1 MTDKQGK
8 PRCAGLK
15 RIIPDVVWAQI
26 ALFYTDDAHAPDL
39 TEYFK
44 NDGPLPDVSARSGYD
59 EIMAI
64 VPKLVPKQKWSH
76 SPYKGCK
83 ELNKLPHLG
92 GSP

>member
-1 MTDKQGK
+1 M
-8 PRCAGLK
+8 
-15 RIIPDVVWAQI
+15 WAQI

-92 GSP
+92 GSPWAPNFWALYSAKIEILILY